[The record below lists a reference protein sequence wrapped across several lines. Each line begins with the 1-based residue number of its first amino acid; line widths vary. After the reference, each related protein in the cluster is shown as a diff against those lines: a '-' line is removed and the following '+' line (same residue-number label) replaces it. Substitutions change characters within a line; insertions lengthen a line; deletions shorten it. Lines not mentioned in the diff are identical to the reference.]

1 MQKYIETISNN
12 ITELR
17 KRNKLT
23 QAEFGARINYSDK
36 SVSKWERGD
45 SLPDL
50 LVLKK
55 ISDTYEVPIEYF
67 FYEHKKEENSKKLSS
82 SFIKGNYIAISM
94 LVAAFVY
101 LVATVV
107 FVYTRIYEDMNLWIT
122 FVWAVPVSLLV
133 QMLFTRKY
141 VKHKLDIYFSSAF
154 LWTLLAAVYL
164 QFLQFNIWI
173 IFFIGVP
180 LQAVFIL
187 IELLRKNREKIAKMQ
202 SGDEK

>member
-45 SLPDL
+45 ALPDL

-55 ISDTYEVPIEYF
+55 MSDAYDVPVEYF
-67 FYEHKKEENSKKLSS
+67 FYEHKEDAPVEKGGSA
-82 SFIKGNYIAISM
+82 FVKGNYIAVSL
-94 LVAAFVY
+94 LVVCFIY
-101 LVATVV
+101 LVATVI
-107 FVYTRIYEDMNLWIT
+107 FVYTRIYEDMNLWIV
-122 FVWAVPVSLLV
+122 FVWAVPASLL
-133 QMLFTRKY
+133 LALLITRKY
-141 VKHKLDIYFSSAF
+141 MKRRLDIYFTSTF
-154 LWTLLAAVYL
+154 LWTLLAAIYL

-173 IFFIGVP
+173 IFFIGIP
-180 LQAVFIL
+180 LQAAFIL
-187 IELLRKNREKIAKMQ
+187 IELLRKSREKNI
-202 SGDEK
+202 DE